1 MVQSNIKKLVAYS
14 SIAHIGLMCAAL
26 FSFNDIGI
34 IGAGVQMFSHGINI
48 IGMWILVYFI
58 ETKFKTK
65 DMNQMGGMAALN
77 PTFAI
82 FLVVITLANVALP
95 LTNGFIGEF
104 MMFNGIFN
112 AKYLNGNTYNVLFT
126 VLAGLGIILGAVYSL
141 GMVQKVAFG
150 DVKDNSLTK
159 ENTKFTN
166 FEFVALCIVTIL
178 VIIFG
183 FYPQP
188 IIDLVKI

>member
-1 MVQSNIKKLVAYS
+1 
-14 SIAHIGLMCAAL
+14 
-26 FSFNDIGI
+26 
-34 IGAGVQMFSHGINI
+34 
-48 IGMWILVYFI
+48 
-58 ETKFKTK
+58 
-65 DMNQMGGMAALN
+65 MGGMAALN

>member
-1 MVQSNIKKLVAYS
+1 
-14 SIAHIGLMCAAL
+14 
-26 FSFNDIGI
+26 
-34 IGAGVQMFSHGINI
+34 
-48 IGMWILVYFI
+48 
-58 ETKFKTK
+58 
-65 DMNQMGGMAALN
+65 
-77 PTFAI
+77 
-82 FLVVITLANVALP
+82 
-95 LTNGFIGEF
+95 
-104 MMFNGIFN
+104 
-112 AKYLNGNTYNVLFT
+112 

-150 DVKDNSLTK
+150 DVKDKSLTK

>member
-1 MVQSNIKKLVAYS
+1 
-14 SIAHIGLMCAAL
+14 
-26 FSFNDIGI
+26 
-34 IGAGVQMFSHGINI
+34 
-48 IGMWILVYFI
+48 
-58 ETKFKTK
+58 
-65 DMNQMGGMAALN
+65 MGGMAALN

-166 FEFVALCIVTIL
+166 FEFVALCIVIIL